1 MNAGENLALAVDG
14 SREWTLKL
22 IADVSGDEWTFQPQ
36 EGVQHILWL
45 CGHLACAEALL
56 VLVRVGGGDNPD
68 PEFSKHFP
76 VGGPV
81 ASAGEYDYPLP
92 AAVRERMAATHDVV
106 LEAIR
111 GMNEQQLNEPCYG
124 KHGKPHPHY
133 TTKRGAIDHC
143 VRHEGFHAGQIAML
157 RRLMGK
163 PFLR

>member
-1 MNAGENLALAVDG
+1 MTEGEKLAVAVGG

-22 IADVSGDEWTFQPQ
+22 IADVSGDDWTFQPQ
-36 EGVQHILWL
+36 AGMQHILWI

-68 PEFSKHFP
+68 PGFAVHFP

-81 ASAGEYDYPLP
+81 KSASEYDFPTS
-92 AAVRERMAATHDVV
+92 AAVMERMAATHEIV
-106 LEAIR
+106 LDAIR
-111 GMNEQQLNEPCYG
+111 GMSEQQLDEPCYG
-124 KHGKPHPHY
+124 KNGKLHPHY

-143 VRHEGFHAGQIAML
+143 VRHEGFHAGQIAIL

-163 PFLR
+163 SFLR